1 MDLLFKHYQEKVEKS
16 NNNKSSCDLKVFSDE
31 TTLIYDATFELGYSR
46 YGSRINITFQ
56 HTLNVSILNGDINV
70 SYKIINENLS
80 NEKTFRNKT
89 ITKKNNFGLLVDLT
103 ENGFLRGEKRIGYWG
118 VKYNRALD
126 SIVNIF
132 IDKIKPSFKST
143 FYLDKDYNQK
153 YSINRLYDLL
163 VDFHLNMKGIKSHDG
178 IYNDIRTEYPKK
190 KWLVKNDYKFLPAVL
205 DSYGIKSKY
214 LISELNKKC
223 DKPIHISS
231 LNYICKLFGENYIDY
246 LKQFVW
252 DYHCFE
258 LPVNKKTH
266 ELKNE
271 SEKQFMVKT
280 IQNWEKD
287 TLRPDSLIYSL
298 NKLFS
303 IRDLLEPR
311 GLELKFK
318 AKNDI
323 DFENHIETWS
333 GIKLHFARGYKVK
346 YNIPNDVVDVIQEDI
361 IIGYEVFKPK
371 VLLTEEDY
379 RLEGFYMKN
388 CMAKQFPHGLFYI
401 YISLS
406 NKRKKID
413 LQYRKGRLIQ
423 SYGKANTPVSNELFG
438 QSIEILSKR
447 IEKFSDL
454 EWKKEKYDFITNS
467 L

>member
-1 MDLLFKHYQEKVEKS
+1 MDLLFKHNQEKSEK
-16 NNNKSSCDLKVFSDE
+16 NNNNSSTCDLKVFSDD
-31 TTLIYDATFELGYSR
+31 TTLIYVGVFELEYSR
-46 YGSRINITFQ
+46 YGSKRHIIFEHNL
-56 HTLNVSILNGDINV
+56 TLSLINGDITV
-70 SYKIINENLS
+70 SYKIINDNLT

-89 ITKKNNFGLLVDLT
+89 TVKKNNFSLLLDLT

-126 SIVNIF
+126 SIVNVF
-132 IDKIKPSFKST
+132 IDKIKPTFKST
-143 FYLDKDYNQK
+143 FYVDKNYNEK

-163 VDFHLNMKGIKSHDG
+163 VDFHLNMKGIKPHDG

-190 KWLVKNDYKFLPAVL
+190 KWLEKNDYKFLPAVL

-214 LISELNKKC
+214 LVSELNKKW

-231 LNYICKLFGENYIDY
+231 LNYICKLFGNNYVDY

-252 DYHCFE
+252 EHHCYE
-258 LPVNKKTH
+258 LPPNKKIH

-271 SEKQFMVKT
+271 SEKQSMVKT
-280 IQNWEKD
+280 ILNWEKE

-303 IRDLLEPR
+303 IRDLLEVR
-311 GLELKFK
+311 GIELKFK
-318 AKNDI
+318 SKNDI

-333 GIKLHFARGYKVK
+333 GIKLHMARGFKVRYDIPK
-346 YNIPNDVVDVIQEDI
+346 NIIDTIEEDI
-361 IIGYEVFKPK
+361 LIGDELFKPK

-379 RLEGFYMKN
+379 RIEGFNMKN
-388 CMAKQFPHGLFYI
+388 CMAKQFPHGSLYI

-406 NKRKKID
+406 YKRKKIN
-413 LQYRKGRLIQ
+413 LQYRKGRLVQ
-423 SYGKANTPVSNELFG
+423 SYGKANTVVNNELFG
-438 QSIEILSKR
+438 ESIEILNKR
-447 IEKFSDL
+447 MENFAEL
-454 EWKKEKYDFITNS
+454 EWRKEKYDFISNS

>member
-1 MDLLFKHYQEKVEKS
+1 
-16 NNNKSSCDLKVFSDE
+16 
-31 TTLIYDATFELGYSR
+31 
-46 YGSRINITFQ
+46 
-56 HTLNVSILNGDINV
+56 
-70 SYKIINENLS
+70 
-80 NEKTFRNKT
+80 
-89 ITKKNNFGLLVDLT
+89 
-103 ENGFLRGEKRIGYWG
+103 
-118 VKYNRALD
+118 
-126 SIVNIF
+126 
-132 IDKIKPSFKST
+132 
-143 FYLDKDYNQK
+143 
-153 YSINRLYDLL
+153 
-163 VDFHLNMKGIKSHDG
+163 
-178 IYNDIRTEYPKK
+178 
-190 KWLVKNDYKFLPAVL
+190 
-205 DSYGIKSKY
+205 
-214 LISELNKKC
+214 
-223 DKPIHISS
+223 
-231 LNYICKLFGENYIDY
+231 
-246 LKQFVW
+246 
-252 DYHCFE
+252 
-258 LPVNKKTH
+258 
-266 ELKNE
+266 
-271 SEKQFMVKT
+271 MVKT

-303 IRDLLEPR
+303 IRDLLEAR

-361 IIGYEVFKPK
+361 VIGDEVFKPK